1 MPSKNKP
8 TTFNDS
14 SLASSLSSIVRKQNV
29 LSAIPTA
36 LRLLPLAAFAAGDFY
51 ERKYGKDPLE
61 SLLGPTEMVQI
72 EPQSASGAIRSESS
86 DLISS
91 QGHASH
97 ASTISASCGV
107 CLRSGLGG
115 FSTKSY
121 PVDALR
127 LWRGKGYGM
136 PWAYGGWQLHLVA
149 SSRGRV
155 GNEE

>member
-14 SLASSLSSIVRKQNV
+14 SLTSSLSSIVRKQNV
-29 LSAIPTA
+29 LGAVPPA
-36 LRLLPLAAFAAGDFY
+36 LRLLPLAAFAVGDLY
-51 ERKYGKDPLE
+51 ERKYGKDPIE
-61 SLLGPTEMVQI
+61 SLLGPTEMVPI
-72 EPQSASGAIRSESS
+72 KSQSASGAIRSESS
-86 DLISS
+86 DLISR

-121 PVDALR
+121 PVDALG
-127 LWRGKGYGM
+127 LWHGKGYGM

-149 SSRGRV
+149 SSRGRM

>member
-8 TTFNDS
+8 TALNES
-14 SLASSLSSIVRKQNV
+14 SLTSSLSSIVRKQNV
-29 LSAIPTA
+29 LAAIPPA
-36 LRLLPLAAFAAGDFY
+36 LRVLPLAAFAAGDLY

-61 SLLGPTEMVQI
+61 SLLGPTEMVVI
-72 EPQSASGAIRSESS
+72 ESQSSSDAIRSGSS

-107 CLRSGLGG
+107 CLRSSLGS

-121 PVDALR
+121 PVDALE
-127 LWRGKGYGM
+127 LWHGKGYGM
-136 PWAYGGWQLHLVA
+136 PWAYGGWQLHSVA
-149 SSRGRV
+149 SSRTGV